1 MNAEQ
6 SQRRHTPYEADFHA
20 WTLEQAA
27 LLKAG
32 RWHRLDIENLV
43 EEIESL
49 GRAERRELRN
59 RLVVLVGHLLK
70 WQFQPDRRSNSWQAT
85 ITGQRREILELLLEQ
100 PSLKSYL
107 DEAFV
112 RSWES
117 GVDLAV
123 KETDLPYSHFPDA
136 CPYTFEQAL
145 GGEFWPG

>member
-6 SQRRHTPYEADFHA
+6 SQRRHTLYEADFHA

-27 LLKAG
+27 LLKA
-32 RWHRLDIENLV
+32 RQLHHLDIESLT

-59 RLVVLVGHLLK
+59 RLVVLMGHLLK

-85 ITGQRREILELLLEQ
+85 ITGQRREILELLSEQ
-100 PSLKSYL
+100 PSLKSNL
-107 DEAFV
+107 DAAFV
-112 RSWES
+112 GSWKA

-123 KETDLPYSHFPDA
+123 EETDLPYSHFPDT
-136 CPYTFEQAL
+136 CPYTFEQVL
-145 GGEFWPG
+145 NGEFWSE